1 MLMKNEKQMQEAK
14 NEPPISASEL
24 IAEIK
29 PLLDDYFIG
38 DISFDGEE
46 ITYRLLNGQT
56 FLLKAERVDNL

>member
-1 MLMKNEKQMQEAK
+1 MKNEEQEAK

-56 FLLKAERVDNL
+56 FLLKAERVA

>member
-1 MLMKNEKQMQEAK
+1 MKNEEQEAK

-56 FLLKAERVDNL
+56 FLLKAERVDSL